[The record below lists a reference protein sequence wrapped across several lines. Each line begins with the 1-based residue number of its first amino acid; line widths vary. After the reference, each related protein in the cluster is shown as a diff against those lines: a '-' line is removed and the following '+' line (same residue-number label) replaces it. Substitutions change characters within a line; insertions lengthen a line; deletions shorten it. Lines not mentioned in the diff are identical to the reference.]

1 MTKIIAGR
9 ASKHLAT
16 RLCKDL
22 GLHQIE
28 AFVECYQDQELRV
41 QLAESTY
48 DDDIIIVQST
58 SKPAN
63 DNLMELLLLVDAAK
77 RSGAKRIVTCVP
89 YFGYSRQDHSSYAF
103 GPISTSLV
111 ASLLE
116 AAGVDHLITIDLH
129 SQQAKRFFK
138 IGVQNIDST
147 SLFADL
153 LKGRQNLM
161 IVSPDSGG
169 IIRAQKLSDLLN
181 IGCAVINKIRK
192 SHNICQMVEIIGD
205 VAGYSCI
212 IVDDIVDTGNTICK
226 AAELLI
232 QKGAIS
238 VEVFVTHG
246 VLSGAALANINNS
259 AITKITVTNSI
270 EQTDL
275 GQKFSLV
282 DIVPLLVTALKN
294 CTHQPI

>member
-89 YFGYSRQDHSSYAF
+89 YFGYSRQDHSS
-103 GPISTSLV
+103 
-111 ASLLE
+111 
-116 AAGVDHLITIDLH
+116 
-129 SQQAKRFFK
+129 
-138 IGVQNIDST
+138 
-147 SLFADL
+147 
-153 LKGRQNLM
+153 
-161 IVSPDSGG
+161 
-169 IIRAQKLSDLLN
+169 
-181 IGCAVINKIRK
+181 
-192 SHNICQMVEIIGD
+192 
-205 VAGYSCI
+205 
-212 IVDDIVDTGNTICK
+212 
-226 AAELLI
+226 
-232 QKGAIS
+232 
-238 VEVFVTHG
+238 
-246 VLSGAALANINNS
+246 
-259 AITKITVTNSI
+259 
-270 EQTDL
+270 
-275 GQKFSLV
+275 
-282 DIVPLLVTALKN
+282 
-294 CTHQPI
+294 

>member
-1 MTKIIAGR
+1 
-9 ASKHLAT
+9 
-16 RLCKDL
+16 
-22 GLHQIE
+22 
-28 AFVECYQDQELRV
+28 
-41 QLAESTY
+41 
-48 DDDIIIVQST
+48 
-58 SKPAN
+58 
-63 DNLMELLLLVDAAK
+63 
-77 RSGAKRIVTCVP
+77 
-89 YFGYSRQDHSSYAF
+89 
-103 GPISTSLV
+103 
-111 ASLLE
+111 
-116 AAGVDHLITIDLH
+116 
-129 SQQAKRFFK
+129 
-138 IGVQNIDST
+138 
-147 SLFADL
+147 
-153 LKGRQNLM
+153 
-161 IVSPDSGG
+161 
-169 IIRAQKLSDLLN
+169 
-181 IGCAVINKIRK
+181 
-192 SHNICQMVEIIGD
+192 MVEIIGD

-212 IVDDIVDTGNTICK
+212 IVDDIVDTGNTLCK